1 MRTKER
7 RRGAG
12 FWLGLGMMAGLP
24 AAAQELAVLDTL
36 HLPLESL
43 LKLEV
48 SSVSKFPQTTL
59 DAPAMVRVV
68 ERDDLRAFGHRS
80 VADAL
85 RALPG
90 IDVTYD
96 HSYSFL
102 GVRGFNRPDDYG
114 SRVLFLVDGLRIND
128 GLYDQAQIG
137 GEAIL
142 DTPILKRVEYFA
154 GPTSSLYG
162 GNGLFGVVNLVTRSG
177 AEIDGWEPRVE
188 IGTRHT
194 RRTSLA
200 FGRTLAGGQDLV
212 FYGSLADDGG
222 GNLRLDEYGATA
234 HRLDGERYAKF
245 FAKFTSGGLRVSAG
259 FNRRTKDNP
268 AAPYGTR
275 FGIASEG
282 MDEQA
287 FVEASHESMPGETLT
302 RLVRAYA
309 NHFRYR
315 ADWPFSGTP
324 NYVNRDRAVAQAVGG
339 EYRLTYRG
347 LANHVVVG
355 GVELR
360 RNGRLAQS
368 NADVVP
374 AFTYLDIRHANTIAG
389 AYAQDEWRLSERWL
403 LNAGLRFDKV
413 SDFSGEWS
421 PRVAAIYRPDGA
433 TAIKLLYGRAFRAPN
448 QYERFYS
455 DGDLTQKASPGVKPE
470 RITTQE
476 LALEHFLG
484 REFRLGASVFH
495 YDLEGALEQRVDA
508 ADGLLHFVNGAGI
521 HVVGG
526 EVEAE
531 YRNEGGLRLK
541 GSLTHQEAQ
550 GGRERW
556 LTNSPRRLLK
566 AQAYYPG
573 LAGWDMGLEFFATSR
588 RRTEAG
594 DVGGYGQ
601 VNLTL
606 NRRLGPDHEVR
617 LGITDLGDRR
627 HSDPTPGY
635 YAPIDAMPQVGRQA
649 FLQWLGHF

>member
-1 MRTKER
+1 
-7 RRGAG
+7 
-12 FWLGLGMMAGLP
+12 MMTGLP
-24 AAAQELAVLDTL
+24 AAAQELATLDTL

-59 DAPAMVRVV
+59 DAPALVRVV
-68 ERDDLRAFGHRS
+68 ERDDMRAFGYRT

-85 RALPG
+85 RGLPG
-90 IDVTYD
+90 IDVTQD

-114 SRVLFLVDGLRIND
+114 SRVLLLVDGLRLND
-128 GLYDQAQIG
+128 GIYDQAQVG
-137 GEAIL
+137 SEAIL

-188 IGTRHT
+188 IGTRRS
-194 RRTSLA
+194 RRSSLA
-200 FGRTLAGGQDLV
+200 FGRTLAGGQDVV
-212 FYGSLADDGG
+212 FYASLADDGG
-222 GNLRLDEYGATA
+222 GSLRFDEYGASA
-234 HRLDGERYAKF
+234 SRLDGDRYAKF
-245 FAKFTSGGLRVSAG
+245 FAKFTAGGLRLSAG

-275 FGIASEG
+275 FGVASEG

-287 FVEASHESMPGETLT
+287 FVEAAYESMPGETLS
-302 RLVRAYA
+302 RLVRLYA
-309 NHFRYR
+309 NHYRYR
-315 ADWPFSGTP
+315 ADWPFAGTP
-324 NYVNRDRAVAQAVGG
+324 NYVNRDRAQAQVAGG

-355 GVELR
+355 GVEVR
-360 RNGRLAQS
+360 RNWRLDQG
-368 NADVVP
+368 NADLNP
-374 AFTYLDIRHANTIAG
+374 AFTYLDVRRAANTAG

-403 LNAGLRFDKV
+403 FNAGLRFDKV

-421 PRVAAIYRPDGA
+421 PRLAAIYRPDGA

-448 QYERFYS
+448 QYERFYG
-455 DGDLTQKASPGVKPE
+455 DGNVTQKPSPGAKPE

-484 REFRLGASVFH
+484 REFRLGASLFH
-495 YDLEGALEQRVDA
+495 YDLEGALEQRIDP
-508 ADGLLHFVNGAGI
+508 ADGLSRYVNGGNI

-526 EVEAE
+526 EIEAE
-531 YRNEGGLRLK
+531 YRNEAGLRLK
-541 GSLTHQEAQ
+541 SSLTHQEA
-550 GGRERW
+550 RDEDRRW
-556 LTNSPRRLLK
+556 LTNSPRNLAK
-566 AQAYYPG
+566 VQAYFPA
-573 LAGWDMGLEFFATSR
+573 LAGWDVGVEFLGTGR
-588 RRTEAG
+588 RRTQLG
-594 DVGGYGQ
+594 DVGGYGL
-601 VNLTL
+601 VNLTV
-606 NRRLGPDHEVR
+606 NRRLGAEAEVR
-617 LGITDLGDRR
+617 LGVTDLGNRR
-627 HSDPTPGY
+627 HRDPTPGY